1 MQLTGEQLHRIL
13 AQEEDIS
20 QKKAKEIV
28 DIIFDSMSNSL
39 AMDDRVDIRGFGTF
53 KVKQY
58 EGYVGRNPK
67 TGTAVKVA
75 PKRLP
80 NFKVGKALKERINN
94 GFDTE

>member
-28 DIIFDSMSNSL
+28 DIIFESMSNSL
-39 AMDDRVDIRGFGTF
+39 AMDNRVDIRGFGTF

-67 TGTAVKVA
+67 TGAAVKVA

>member
-1 MQLTGEQLHRIL
+1 MQMTGEQLNRIL
-13 AQEEDIS
+13 AQQQGIS

-28 DIIFDSMSNSL
+28 DIIFESMTQTL
-39 AMDDRVDIRGFGTF
+39 AMNDRVDIRGFGTF

-58 EGYVGRNPK
+58 DGYTGRNPK
-67 TGTAVKVA
+67 TGEAVQVD

-94 GFDTE
+94 GYIED